1 MERNIRCK
9 GKERNFANYS
19 DYHDIVIIIL
29 AAISIRTLTTRE
41 SAVTA
46 KYVQEF
52 VELKKEVET
61 KRIINSK
68 TRSRECR

>member
-1 MERNIRCK
+1 MDARVKSGI
-9 GKERNFANYS
+9 S
-19 DYHDIVIIIL
+19 LITVIITIIVIIIL
-29 AAISIRTLTTRE
+29 SAISIRTLTTRE

-52 VELKKEVET
+52 AELKKEVET

-68 TRSRECR
+68 TRSCEC

>member
-1 MERNIRCK
+1 MEVKVKSGI
-9 GKERNFANYS
+9 S
-19 DYHDIVIIIL
+19 LITVIITIIVIIIL
-29 AAISIRTLTTRE
+29 AAISIMTLTTRE

-52 VELKKEVET
+52 SELKKEVET

-68 TRSRECR
+68 TRSREC

>member
-1 MERNIRCK
+1 MDARVKSGI
-9 GKERNFANYS
+9 S
-19 DYHDIVIIIL
+19 LITVIITIIVIIIL

-52 VELKKEVET
+52 AELKKEVET

-68 TRSRECR
+68 TRSRECG

>member
-1 MERNIRCK
+1 MIITI
-9 GKERNFANYS
+9 
-19 DYHDIVIIIL
+19 IVIIIL

>member
-1 MERNIRCK
+1 MEVKVKSGI
-9 GKERNFANYS
+9 S
-19 DYHDIVIIIL
+19 LITVIITIIVIIIL

-41 SAVTA
+41 SAVIA

-52 VELKKEVET
+52 AELKKEVET

-68 TRSRECR
+68 TRNREC